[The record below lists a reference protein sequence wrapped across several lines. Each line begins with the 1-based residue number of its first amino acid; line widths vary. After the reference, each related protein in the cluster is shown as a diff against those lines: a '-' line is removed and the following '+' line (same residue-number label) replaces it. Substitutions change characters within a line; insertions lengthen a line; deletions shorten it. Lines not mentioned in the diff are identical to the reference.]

1 MVVFKRVG
9 QCNETQQLR
18 AVGGVHTAQQLE
30 SYDSVGRL
38 GVTETLLTT
47 K

>member
-1 MVVFKRVG
+1 MVVVKRIG

-18 AVGGVHTAQQLE
+18 AVGGVHTTQQLE

-38 GVTETLLTT
+38 GVTETQLTT